1 MSETTSPSVTSTPA
15 TTASADRER
24 DGVLI
29 RLVRPDE
36 VDAVS
41 ALAVGAYAA
50 SYRLSDTYRSDIGA
64 VADRVRQHEVWVAV
78 DAASGAL
85 LGTVSTP
92 REGRVMS
99 AVAHEGE
106 LDFRLLA
113 VAAEARR
120 RGIGEVLVE
129 HVLGLARARGA
140 RRVVLNTG
148 PDMVGAHRLYERL
161 GFERLPEREY
171 TFTRPD
177 GSSFLMM
184 AYGRDA
190 AASAPA

>member
-1 MSETTSPSVTSTPA
+1 MSEPNTV
-15 TTASADRER
+15 TASSPHLPVGPARPPR
-24 DGVLI
+24 DGIQVRLI
-29 RLVRPDE
+29 RPDE
-36 VDAVS
+36 VQAVS

-50 SYRLSDTYRSDIGA
+50 SYELSDGYRADIGA
-64 VADRVRQHEVWVAV
+64 VADRARDHEVWVAV
-78 DAASGAL
+78 DVASGEL

-92 REGRVMS
+92 RAGRVMS
-99 AVAHEGE
+99 AVANEGE

-113 VAAEARR
+113 VASTARR
-120 RGIGEVLVE
+120 RGVGERLVE
-129 HVLGLARARGA
+129 HVLGLARERGI

-190 AASAPA
+190 AASAR